1 MTPTEAYAA
10 NLRALAELATP
21 GDNSAL
27 TTYQGWTDPQVRAE
41 GFDAIGEPKPEVA
54 AAYARLGLTA
64 DLSWDVNRLVVPG
77 KLGESV
83 TLLARH
89 ELPALQRLGLY
100 NRCVLM
106 GGDLGWP
113 LPKNNLGLVIEPDP
127 IRARI
132 LWRGYYEHQIRN
144 APITAAGIASPCFD
158 LITGSVP
165 TDGAIG
171 PDVLTPPEM
180 RHASLRIAAPDY
192 WLCRA
197 VSMLRPGGVLALIV
211 PTVVLDRPEPGVREW
226 LHARTETI
234 RMWRLPVE
242 ALGQGA
248 DLVML
253 RRR

>member
-21 GDNSAL
+21 TSDDSAL
-27 TTYQGWTDPQVRAE
+27 TSYQGWTDPQVRAE
-41 GFDAIGEPKPEVA
+41 GFDAIGEPKSEVA

-64 DLSWDVNRLVVPG
+64 DLSWDANRLVVPV
-77 KLGESV
+77 KLGETITALACCYRSTSV
-83 TLLARH
+83 
-89 ELPALQRLGLY
+89 PAH
-100 NRCVLM
+100 CVI
-106 GGDLGWP
+106 GGDWP
-113 LPKNNLGLVIEPDP
+113 RSLRGLTIEPDP

-132 LWRGYYEHQIRN
+132 LWRLFPTRDIRN
-144 APITAAGIASPCFD
+144 APITAAGIAAPCFD

-171 PDVLTPPEM
+171 PDVLAPPEM

-197 VSMLRPGGVLALIV
+197 VSMLRSGGVLALIV

-242 ALGQGA
+242 ALGVGA

>member
-10 NLRALAELATP
+10 NLRALAELAAP
-21 GDNSAL
+21 IGDDSAL
-27 TTYQGWTDPQVRAE
+27 TTYQGWTDPHVRAE

-64 DLSWDVNRLVVPG
+64 DLSWDVNRLVVPAE
-77 KLGESV
+77 LGEMI
-83 TLLARH
+83 TALARSH
-89 ELPALQRLGLY
+89 RQALTLSH
-100 NRCVLM
+100 CVLM
-106 GGDLGWP
+106 GGYGW
-113 LPKNNLGLVIEPDP
+113 GLIVEPDL

-132 LWRGYYEHQIRN
+132 LWRLFPARDIRN
-144 APITAAGIASPCFD
+144 APITAAGIAAPCFD

-171 PDVLTPPEM
+171 PDTLAPPEM
-180 RHASLRIAAPDY
+180 RHTSLRIAAPDY

-197 VSMLRPGGVLALIV
+197 VSTLRPGGVLALVV

-242 ALGQGA
+242 ALGVGA

>member
-10 NLRALAELATP
+10 NLRALAELAAPT
-21 GDNSAL
+21 GDDSAL
-27 TTYQGWTDPQVRAE
+27 TSYQGWTDPQVRAE

-64 DLSWDVNRLVVPG
+64 DLSWDVNRLIVPV
-77 KLGESV
+77 KLGETV
-83 TLLARH
+83 TMLASH
-89 ELPALQRLGLY
+89 ELPAFRRRGLY
-100 NRCVLM
+100 TRCVLM
-106 GGDLGWP
+106 GGGLGWP
-113 LPKNNLGLVIEPDP
+113 LPHLGSTIEPDP

-132 LWRGYYEHQIRN
+132 LWRLFPARDIRN
-144 APITAAGIASPCFD
+144 APITAAGIAAPCFD

-171 PDVLTPPEM
+171 SDVLAPPEM

-197 VSMLRPGGVLALIV
+197 VSTLRPGGVLALVV
-211 PTVVLDRPEPGVREW
+211 PTAVLDRPEPGVREW

-242 ALGQGA
+242 ALGVGA

>member
-1 MTPTEAYAA
+1 MPIKTTAVQTTAA
-10 NLRALAELATP
+10 DSTGP
-21 GDNSAL
+21 DG
-27 TTYQGWTDPQVRAE
+27 
-41 GFDAIGEPKPEVA
+41 
-54 AAYARLGLTA
+54 
-64 DLSWDVNRLVVPG
+64 
-77 KLGESV
+77 
-83 TLLARH
+83 
-89 ELPALQRLGLY
+89 
-100 NRCVLM
+100 
-106 GGDLGWP
+106 
-113 LPKNNLGLVIEPDP
+113 IEPDP
-127 IRARI
+127 VRARI
-132 LWRGYYEHQIRN
+132 LQRQHPARDTRN
-144 APITAAGIASPCFD
+144 APITAAGIAAPCFD

-171 PDVLTPPEM
+171 PDVLAPPEM

-197 VSMLRPGGVLALIV
+197 VSMLRSGGVLALIV

-242 ALGQGA
+242 ALGVGA